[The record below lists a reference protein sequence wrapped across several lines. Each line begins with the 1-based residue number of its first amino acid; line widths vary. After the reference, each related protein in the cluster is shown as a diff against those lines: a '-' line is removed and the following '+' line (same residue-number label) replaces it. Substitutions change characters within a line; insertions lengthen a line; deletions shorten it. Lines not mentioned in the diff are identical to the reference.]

1 MKKTIQIIAVASLIS
16 MVGGWATP
24 SIAGDQWKQEQQ
36 REHGFFH
43 SLWGKM
49 KTIMPRRNTN
59 ANHHVTAV
67 IGVRGAE
74 TTETALKPHWEQD
87 LASDPSFQSDMK
99 AFETA
104 GSLCE
109 TGDVSEGTREL
120 TGLVET
126 SSFQSIQSNGLL
138 ALAACYD
145 QQGEQ
150 KKSLA
155 YLESFVKKYPKH
167 PMTKDVK
174 AFIDSLK

>member
-1 MKKTIQIIAVASLIS
+1 MKNTIKMITVISLMSIMCSWSTGAIAA
-16 MVGGWATP
+16 
-24 SIAGDQWKQEQQ
+24 DQWHQEQQ

-43 SLWGKM
+43 SLWGKI

-74 TTETALKPHWEQD
+74 TTETALTPHWEQD
-87 LASDPSFQSDMK
+87 LASDPVFQSDMK
-99 AFETA
+99 SFETA

-109 TGDVSEGTREL
+109 KGDVSEGTREL
-120 TGLVET
+120 IGLVET

-150 KKSLA
+150 KKSLS
-155 YLESFVKKYPKH
+155 YLKSFVKKYPKH
-167 PMTKDVK
+167 PMTKDVQ
-174 AFIDSLK
+174 AFIASVK